1 MKIGFL
7 GCGNMGGALAR
18 AVRRAMPD
26 AAILAVDADPS
37 RRAALTADIGAI
49 PSDAEGMLAESD
61 FVFLGLKPQ
70 VLPGV
75 MAGLSA
81 AVLASHATFISMAA
95 GVTLDALSDMLGGRP
110 VIRIMPNTAVEVG
123 AGVIVFTPSP
133 AVSEEAK
140 GAFLSMMSASGY
152 CDEIPES
159 MMDAACSVSGCGPA
173 FAYLFL
179 EALADGG
186 VSCGLPR
193 DRALRYAAATVAGA
207 MQMVA
212 ETGRHPAALK
222 DAVCSPGGSTIAG
235 VRALEEGGLRA
246 ATIGAVSAA
255 YRRTKE
261 LGK

>member
-18 AVRRAMPD
+18 AVRRAAPE
-26 AAILAVDADPS
+26 ATILAVDADTA
-37 RRAALTADIGAI
+37 RREALALEIGAVGMT
-49 PSDAEGMLAESD
+49 AEGMLAESD
-61 FVFLGLKPQ
+61 LVFLGLKPQ
-70 VLPGV
+70 ILPGV
-75 MAGLSA
+75 LSGLSEA
-81 AVLASHATFISMAA
+81 ICASHATFVSMAA
-95 GVTLDALSDMLGGRP
+95 GVTLASLAEMLGDRP

-123 AGVIVFTPSP
+123 AGMTVFTPSP
-133 AVSEEAK
+133 AVSEGAK
-140 GAFLSMMSASGY
+140 QAFLSIMSASGI

-186 VSCGLPR
+186 VAAGLPR

-207 MQMVA
+207 MRMVS